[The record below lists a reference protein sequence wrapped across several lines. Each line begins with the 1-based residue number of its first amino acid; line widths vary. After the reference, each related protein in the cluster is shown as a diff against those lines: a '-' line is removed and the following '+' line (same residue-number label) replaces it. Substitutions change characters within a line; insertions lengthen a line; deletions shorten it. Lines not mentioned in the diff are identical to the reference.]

1 MRKVEKKIGILLL
14 ILLITLTGCKAPS
27 RVPMQQETLIV
38 EDLNGFEL
46 EKLNQ
51 YHMDIVFTPEEAMLH
66 TKQKIDYINNET
78 VALDKLYFHLYPN
91 AFRDQETAP
100 FLFDDFDK
108 AYPEGF
114 EPGYIDINE
123 INTGK
128 EKADYRIT
136 GEGNT
141 ILEINLPKVLKPG
154 NRIVLEMTYTVKLP
168 PAQERFGYGE
178 NTFNFGNWYPVAA
191 VYDEKGWNL
200 DPYYP
205 IGDPFY
211 SDVSNYDIKIETP
224 KDMVIASTGNIVSE
238 GVQGEKKIWQ
248 IEARL
253 IRDFAWVA
261 SKDFEVVEKDVEGTI
276 LKMYFIKDRTLKQ
289 DIKDWATQAAEDSII
304 IFNRTF
310 GKYPYGQYSV
320 VQTNFPS
327 GMEYPGIV
335 FIGKQYYDKRW
346 KNFLEIVIVHE
357 TAHQWWYAIVG
368 NNQIEEAWLD
378 ESLAA
383 YSEVIYAMEKH
394 DEETGQQ
401 YHTQSNEDEYR
412 EAAEKIEDE
421 AILKSLRAFEG
432 WYDYGPLVYS
442 KGAMFLNE
450 IYTEYGKDTLYQIL
464 SEYYQ
469 ANRFKNAR
477 TGDFR
482 RISEDIIGNDLG
494 VLFEKWLL
502 AK

>member
-1 MRKVEKKIGILLL
+1 MRKFGKGFVIILLL
-14 ILLITLTGCKAPS
+14 LLLFITGCKGPAA
-27 RVPMQQETLIV
+27 VPMQQETLIV
-38 EDLNGFEL
+38 EDLNGMSL
-46 EKLNQ
+46 EKLTHYN
-51 YHMDIVFTPEEAMLH
+51 MDIVFTPEEAMLDVV
-66 TKQKIDYINNET
+66 QKIDYINNET
-78 VALDKLYFHLYPN
+78 VDLDKLYFHLYPN
-91 AFRDQETAP
+91 AFRSQETTP
-100 FLFDDFDK
+100 FLFDDFHR

-114 EPGYIDINE
+114 EPGFIDLIE
-123 INTGK
+123 LRIGK

-141 ILEINLPKVLKPG
+141 ILEVALPHALKPG
-154 NRIVLEMTYTVKLP
+154 SRTPLEMAYKVKLP

-191 VYDEKGWNL
+191 VYDENGWNL

-211 SDVSNYDIKIETP
+211 SDVSNYDVKIETP
-224 KDMVIASTGNIVSE
+224 KDMVIAATGNIVTE
-238 GVQGEKKIWQ
+238 GVDGDKKIWQ

-261 SKDFEVVEKDVEGTI
+261 SKDFEVVEKDVDGTI
-276 LKMYFIKDRTLKQ
+276 LKMYFIKDRSMKQ
-289 DIKDWATQAAEDSII
+289 DIKDWATQAAENSLR

-335 FIGKQYYDKRW
+335 FIGKQYYDKQW
-346 KNFLEIVIVHE
+346 KSFLEVVIVHE
-357 TAHQWWYAIVG
+357 TAHQWWYGIVG

-383 YSEVIYAMEKH
+383 YSEVVYAMEAYG
-394 DEETGQQ
+394 EERGQQ
-401 YHTQSNEDEYR
+401 YHAQSNEDEYKQ
-412 EAAEKIEDE
+412 AAQDIQDE
-421 AILKSLRAFEG
+421 VILKSLQAFQG

-464 SEYYQ
+464 SEYYH
-469 ANRFKNAR
+469 ANRFKNVR

-482 RISEDIIGNDLG
+482 KICEEVTGKDLG
-494 VLFEKWLL
+494 PLFDKWLL